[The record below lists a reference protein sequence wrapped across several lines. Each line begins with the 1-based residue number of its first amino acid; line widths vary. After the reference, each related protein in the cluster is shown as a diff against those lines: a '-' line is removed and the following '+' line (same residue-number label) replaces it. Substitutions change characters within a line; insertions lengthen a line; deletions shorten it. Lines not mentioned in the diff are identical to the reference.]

1 MNYIEELLCGRVNYL
16 IASDM
21 VVKLEQVYNKLLND
35 NGIEKDISNI
45 DSLGINVSEYQKDF
59 PFELKV
65 YYQPEEN
72 IETKEKDPELIQFVL
87 DKKMVKYRCVVK
99 GTKLQRNY
107 VVLDNQTYSNMKG
120 FSEKIINIF
129 PDLQDDLGKIPALI
143 PEKEKK
149 YLPIH
154 ILGVKN
160 NKYGTAINMEWL
172 LRDYLDDE
180 RKIYVYNDIYYK
192 DYILNLKSPQFSEL
206 INFIQEVYA
215 DAINLRKMHLW
226 LMAIDY
232 FPDYKSKYK
241 IYLKID
247 GYNLSILHLV
257 RKYFGSQYGFVLS
270 VSIDEFIKQH
280 LELKLYGFAICVD
293 DKGKKSI
300 NMYFVSREE

>member
-1 MNYIEELLCGRVNYL
+1 MNYL

-21 VVKLEQVYNKLLND
+21 VIKLEQIYNKLLND

-45 DSLGINVSEYQKDF
+45 DSLGINVSEYQNDF

-65 YYQPEEN
+65 YYQPEED
-72 IETKEKDPELIQFVL
+72 IEKKENDPELIQFVF

-99 GTKLQRNY
+99 GTELQRNY
-107 VVLDNQTYSNMKG
+107 VVLDNQTYLNMKG
-120 FSEKIINIF
+120 FSEKIKKIF
-129 PDLQDDLGKIPALI
+129 PDLQEDIGKIPALI

-154 ILGVKN
+154 ILGVKNN

-180 RKIYVYNDIYYK
+180 RKIYVYNDRYYK
-192 DYILNLKSPQFSEL
+192 DYILNLESPQFSEL
-206 INFIQEVYA
+206 INFIQEDYG
-215 DAINLRKMHLW
+215 DAINLGKMHLW

-241 IYLKID
+241 IYLKMD
-247 GYNLSILHLV
+247 EYNLSILRLV
-257 RKYFGSQYGFVLS
+257 RKYFGSQYGFSLS
-270 VSIDEFIKQH
+270 DSIDEFIKRH
-280 LELKLYGFAICVD
+280 SELKLYGFAICVD

>member
-1 MNYIEELLCGRVNYL
+1 M

-21 VVKLEQVYNKLLND
+21 VIMLEQVYNKLLND

-59 PFELKV
+59 PFELKA
-65 YYQPEEN
+65 YYQPEDDIEKKEN
-72 IETKEKDPELIQFVL
+72 DPELIQFMF
-87 DKKMVKYRCVVK
+87 DKKMVKYRCAVK

-107 VVLDNQTYSNMKG
+107 VVLDNQTYSNMKKV
-120 FSEKIINIF
+120 SEEIKKIF
-129 PDLQDDLGKIPALI
+129 PNLQEDIGKIPVLI

-149 YLPIH
+149 HLPIH

-160 NKYGTAINMEWL
+160 NKYGTAINIEWL

-180 RKIYVYNDIYYK
+180 RKIYVYNDMYYR
-192 DYILNLKSPQFSEL
+192 DYILNLKSPQFSKL
-206 INFIQEVYA
+206 MNFIQEDYG
-215 DAINLRKMHLW
+215 DAINWGKMHLW

-241 IYLKID
+241 IYLKMD
-247 GYNLSILHLV
+247 GYNLSISRLV
-257 RKYFGSQYGFVLS
+257 RKYFGSQYGFVLAN
-270 VSIDEFIKQH
+270 SIDEFIKQH
-280 LELKLYGFAICVD
+280 PELKLYGFAVCVD

-300 NMYFVSREE
+300 NMYFISREE

>member
-1 MNYIEELLCGRVNYL
+1 MEWRLNYL

-21 VVKLEQVYNKLLND
+21 VIMLEQVYNKLLND

-59 PFELKV
+59 PFELKA
-65 YYQPEEN
+65 YYQPEDDIEKKEN
-72 IETKEKDPELIQFVL
+72 DPELIQFMF
-87 DKKMVKYRCVVK
+87 DKKMVKYRCAVK

-107 VVLDNQTYSNMKG
+107 VVLDNQTYSNMKKV
-120 FSEKIINIF
+120 SEEIKKIF
-129 PDLQDDLGKIPALI
+129 PNLQEDIGKIPVLI

-149 YLPIH
+149 HLPIH

-160 NKYGTAINMEWL
+160 NKYGTAINIEWL

-180 RKIYVYNDIYYK
+180 RKIYVYNDMYYR
-192 DYILNLKSPQFSEL
+192 DYILNLKSPQFSKL
-206 INFIQEVYA
+206 MNFIQEDYG
-215 DAINLRKMHLW
+215 DAINWGKMHLW

-241 IYLKID
+241 IYLKMD
-247 GYNLSILHLV
+247 GYNLSISRLV
-257 RKYFGSQYGFVLS
+257 RKYFGSQYGFVLAN
-270 VSIDEFIKQH
+270 SIDEFIKQH
-280 LELKLYGFAICVD
+280 PELKLYGFAVCVD

-300 NMYFVSREE
+300 NMYFISREE